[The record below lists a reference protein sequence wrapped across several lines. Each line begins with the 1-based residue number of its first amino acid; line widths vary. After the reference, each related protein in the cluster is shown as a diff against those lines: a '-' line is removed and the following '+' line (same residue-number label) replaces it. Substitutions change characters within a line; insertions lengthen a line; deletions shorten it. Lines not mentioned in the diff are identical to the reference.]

1 MTDTRRRVK
10 LYALNAD
17 RQWDDRGT
25 GHVSSSYVDRL
36 KGISLLVRAE
46 SDGSLLLESKI
57 QPDTAYQKQQDTL
70 IVWSEGDNFDLA
82 LSFQEKAGCDE
93 IWEKICQVQG
103 KDPSVEITQD
113 IVEESEDERFD
124 DMSDSAPPVE
134 LPSCELSRLE
144 DINELISNCM
154 SSPVRKDKLASAIE
168 TDGYIKKLLN
178 LFHMCED
185 LENSEGLHHL
195 YDIFKNIF
203 LLNKNG
209 LFEVMFSEDT
219 IFDVIGC
226 LEYEPTGNPPK
237 RHREYLRQQAKFK
250 EAIPIR
256 NPELLSKI
264 HQTFRVQYI
273 QDVVLPTPSV
283 FEDNM
288 LSTLSSFIFF
298 NKIEI
303 VTLVQE
309 DEKFLVELF
318 QMLTDESTQDAKRR
332 DLVLFLKE
340 FCNYSQNLQPQA
352 KETFYKTLTNLDILP
367 ALEITLAS
375 EDAKTKTASIDI
387 LTYIVEFSP
396 SVVRAYTLQQANN
409 TDEDH
414 MLLNIIMEQMI
425 CDSDPELGGAVQLMG
440 VLRIL
445 LDPENMLASVNKSE
459 KSDFLNFFYKHSVHI
474 LIAPLLE
481 NTAHGEPVK
490 EDYRTVQLLGLILEL
505 LSFCVEHHTYHIK
518 NCILNKD
525 LLRRILVL
533 MKSTH
538 KFLVLCALRF
548 MRKLIALKDEFYNRY
563 IIKGNLFA
571 PVVDA
576 FVRNNGRYNLLDSA
590 IIDMFEF
597 IKLEDIKTLCSHV
610 VENYGKRLD
619 AIDYVQT
626 FKALKLRYDHY
637 QDMIKDRERNLDSV
651 PSILRTSR
659 YRRDQRQLDEEE
671 EMWFNEDDDFED
683 SEAVMPTAA
692 EDLLSTSNK
701 KMGSSGS
708 EDWKTMDGK
717 KPASPVLNTTTA
729 TTTVTAAATTTPTP
743 AADIAN
749 GPKPPPLLNN
759 AASSPPPPS
768 IPKPQETIPSAAVSP
783 PAESAHDDSKTPSIL
798 KKGLVDYEG
807 DSDEEEEDG
816 ELLAQN
822 AKRPRLS

>member
-637 QDMIKDRERNLDSV
+637 QDMIKDRERNLD
-651 PSILRTSR
+651 R
-659 YRRDQRQLDEEE
+659 
-671 EMWFNEDDDFED
+671 
-683 SEAVMPTAA
+683 
-692 EDLLSTSNK
+692 
-701 KMGSSGS
+701 
-708 EDWKTMDGK
+708 
-717 KPASPVLNTTTA
+717 
-729 TTTVTAAATTTPTP
+729 
-743 AADIAN
+743 
-749 GPKPPPLLNN
+749 
-759 AASSPPPPS
+759 
-768 IPKPQETIPSAAVSP
+768 
-783 PAESAHDDSKTPSIL
+783 
-798 KKGLVDYEG
+798 
-807 DSDEEEEDG
+807 
-816 ELLAQN
+816 
-822 AKRPRLS
+822 